1 MQGRIKALLFA
12 GIAVFLLSAPLWLD
26 TYPKILLTEILIF
39 GLFAASI
46 DLLAGIAGRTSLGHG
61 AIFGTAAYVVAWCQL
76 SVGMDPWTAAA
87 AGVLGASLLALIFGF
102 LAVRTA
108 GVYFLL
114 LTLALGMVVW
124 GVAHRWVSV
133 TGAESGLR
141 GIVRPEL
148 LRDHDSFYWF
158 VLAVV
163 SVVFLSLRLLVRS
176 QFGLVLR
183 AIRESPVRMRT
194 LGYNV
199 PLALSLA
206 FLVSGTAAGVA
217 GVLGVFLNSFVSP
230 SSVALTQSVKGLL
243 MAILGGVGTL
253 WGGFVGAA
261 VMIVLENVVSFY
273 TERWAMVLGTL
284 FVLTMLFAPNGLLG
298 LVRGRHTKQSFT
310 KPKLGNAKAAQATNS
325 V

>member
-1 MQGRIKALLFA
+1 MKALLFLA
-12 GIAVFLLSAPLWLD
+12 LALLLALAPLWLD
-26 TYPKILLTEILIF
+26 TYPKILLTEILIY

-46 DLLAGIAGRTSLGHG
+46 DLLAGVAGRTSLGHG

-76 SVGMDPWTAAA
+76 SVGMDPWTAALT
-87 AGVLGASLLALIFGF
+87 GVAGASLLALVFGF

-114 LTLALGMVVW
+114 LTQALGLVGW
-124 GVAHRWVSV
+124 GVAQRWVSV

-141 GIVRPEL
+141 GIARPEFL
-148 LRDHDSFYWF
+148 QDHNAFYWF
-158 VLAVV
+158 VLIVV
-163 SVVFLSLRLLVRS
+163 SVVFLLLRLLVKS
-176 QFGLVLR
+176 QFGLALR
-183 AIRESPVRMRT
+183 AIRESPLRMRT

-206 FLVSGTAAGVA
+206 FLVSGFAAGVA

-273 TERWAMVLGTL
+273 TERWATVLGVL
-284 FVLTMLFAPNGLLG
+284 FILTMLFAPNGLLG
-298 LVRGRHTKQSFT
+298 LIRRRDTQVE
-310 KPKLGNAKAAQATNS
+310 KPQQVAVEPAQAARS
-325 V
+325 G